1 MLASFI
7 YVSREALEMMFLT
20 LLIST
25 TIGMNWKIY
34 SAGAVGLLT
43 GLVSGLVLGDFLEN
57 YEVGMYALLSGLML
71 YLFYTSKNMAK
82 HIKQHVDTIKSG
94 QKGMLVGL
102 FTIFFIF
109 AREFMEVFIFMFQA
123 VNNTKDGWIGATL
136 AIALIFGCFP
146 VIRKHLNT
154 STMFKVTRY
163 AFLVFAFWFGYE
175 ALEHAHIL

>member
-25 TIGMNWKIY
+25 TIGMNWKVY
-34 SAGAVGLLT
+34 SAGAVGLLA
-43 GLVSGLVLGDFLEN
+43 GLGSGLVLGEFLEN
-57 YEVGMYALLSGLML
+57 YEVAMYTLLSALML
-71 YLFYTSKNMAK
+71 YLFYTSKNMAQ
-82 HIKQHVDTIKSG
+82 HIKGHVETIQSG
-94 QKGMLVGL
+94 QQGMLVGL

-109 AREFMEVFIFMFQA
+109 AREFMEIFIFMFQA

-136 AIALIFGCFP
+136 AVALIFGCFP
-146 VIRKHLNT
+146 LIKKYVDT

>member
-7 YVSREALEMMFLT
+7 FVSREALEMMFLT

-25 TIGMNWKIY
+25 TIGINWKVY

-43 GLVSGLVLGDFLEN
+43 GLGTGIILGDFLKN
-57 YEVGMYALLSGLML
+57 YEVGMYAVLSFLML

-82 HIKQHVDTIKSG
+82 HIKGHVETIQSG

-109 AREFMEVFIFMFQA
+109 AREFMEVFSFMFMPI
-123 VNNTKDGWIGATL
+123 NNTKDGWIGATL

-146 VIRKHLNT
+146 IIRKHLNT